1 MPKKKNEILPED
13 LSISTS
19 LDTSAENEID
29 RFLSPEVE
37 EVEDVVEVSLRP
49 KNLKEYIGQEKIKE
63 GLKIFIDA
71 ARNRS
76 EALEH
81 SLFYGPPGIG
91 KTTLALIIGNEMGVK
106 TKVTSGPAIERPGD
120 LAAILTSLES
130 GEVLFIDEIHRLNR
144 IVEEILYPAMEDR
157 AIDIMIGKG
166 PGARS
171 MRIELNP
178 FTIIGATTK
187 IGSLSAPLR
196 DRFGSIFSLDFYNEE
211 EIAKIIKRSAK
222 ILNTEIETDA
232 LTELSARS
240 RFTPR
245 IANRLLKR
253 TRDFAEVRHDGKI
266 TKDIVKKALEIL
278 DVDSMGLDKGDRKI
292 LLSIIEKFN
301 GGPVGLDT
309 LSASTSEEKET
320 IEDVYEPYLLRIG
333 FIERTPRGRK
343 ITQRAMEH
351 LGIKKELHDTLL

>member
-1 MPKKKNEILPED
+1 MVKKNNNDILPED
-13 LSISTS
+13 LDASEE
-19 LDTSAENEID
+19 LD

-37 EVEDVVEVSLRP
+37 EQEETIEVSLRP
-49 KNLKEYIGQEKIKE
+49 RTLKEYIGQEKIKE

-71 ARNRS
+71 AKKRG

-91 KTTLALIIGNEMGVK
+91 KTTLALIIGNEMGTR

-130 GEVLFIDEIHRLNR
+130 GDVLFIDEIHRLNR

-196 DRFGSIFSLDFYNEE
+196 DRFGSIFSLDFYNES
-211 EIAKIIKRSAK
+211 EIAEIIKRSAK
-222 ILNTEIETDA
+222 ILDTEIDQQA
-232 LTELSARS
+232 LEELAKRS

-253 TRDFAEVRHDGKI
+253 TRDFAQVKRDGKI
-266 TKDIVKKALEIL
+266 TKEIVGKALEIL
-278 DVDSMGLDKGDRKI
+278 DVDNLGLDKGDKKI
-292 LLSIIEKFN
+292 LLSIAEKFN

-309 LSASTSEEKET
+309 LAASTSEEKET

-343 ITQRAMEH
+343 ITAKALKH
-351 LGIKKELHDTLL
+351 LGIEKESQDILL

>member
-1 MPKKKNEILPED
+1 MVKKKKTNEVLPED
-13 LSISTS
+13 FN
-19 LDTSAENEID
+19 AENDID
-29 RFLSPEVE
+29 RFLSPEIE
-37 EVEDVVEVSLRP
+37 EEEEMVEVSLRP
-49 KNLKEYIGQEKIKE
+49 RSLKEYIGQEKIKE
-63 GLKIFIDA
+63 GLNIFIDA
-71 ARNRS
+71 AKKRG

-91 KTTLALIIGNEMGVK
+91 KTTLALIIGNELGVQ

-120 LAAILTSLES
+120 LAAILTSLDS
-130 GEVLFIDEIHRLNR
+130 GDVLFIDEIHRLNR

-211 EIAKIIKRSAK
+211 EIARIIKRSAK
-222 ILNTEIETDA
+222 ILDTEIEKEA
-232 LTELSARS
+232 LEELAKRS
-240 RFTPR
+240 RFIPR

-266 TKDIVKKALEIL
+266 TREIVKKALEIL
-278 DVDSMGLDKGDRKI
+278 DIDSLGLDKGDRKI
-292 LLSIIEKFN
+292 LFSIIEKFN

-343 ITQRAMEH
+343 VTKRALEY
-351 LGIKKELHDTLL
+351 LGINKSSQDSLL

>member
-1 MPKKKNEILPED
+1 MVKKNKKTEATMSNGLTPED
-13 LSISTS
+13 EL
-19 LDTSAENEID
+19 D

-37 EVEDVVEVSLRP
+37 EEEEAVEVNLRP
-49 KNLKEYIGQEKIKE
+49 RALKDYIGQEKIKE
-63 GLKIFIDA
+63 SLKIFIDA
-71 ARNRS
+71 AKKRG

-81 SLFYGPPGIG
+81 CLFYGPPGIG
-91 KTTLALIIGNEMGVK
+91 KTTLSLIIGNELGAK

-120 LAAILTSLES
+120 LAAILTSLEK
-130 GEVLFIDEIHRLNR
+130 GDVLFIDEIHRLNR

-187 IGSLSAPLR
+187 IGSLSSPLR
-196 DRFGSIFSLDFYNEE
+196 DRFGSIFSLDFYNEK
-211 EIAKIIKRSAK
+211 EIGQIINRSAK
-222 ILNTEIETDA
+222 ILGVDLNVQAKE
-232 LTELSARS
+232 ELARRS
-240 RFTPR
+240 RATPR

-253 TRDFAEVRHDGKI
+253 ARDFAQVRHNGAIDLP
-266 TKDIVKKALEIL
+266 IVLEALDMLE
-278 DVDSMGLDKGDRKI
+278 VDSLGLDKGDRKI
-292 LLSIIEKFN
+292 LFAIAEKFG

-320 IEDVYEPYLLRIG
+320 IEDVYEPYLLQIG

-343 ITQRAMEH
+343 IT
-351 LGIKKELHDTLL
+351 KKALEYFGLKNLSDQKKLF

>member
-1 MPKKKNEILPED
+1 MPKKKNE
-13 LSISTS
+13 
-19 LDTSAENEID
+19 AEEELD
-29 RFLSPEVE
+29 RFLSPEIE
-37 EVEDVVEVSLRP
+37 EQDEIVEVSLRP
-49 KNLKEYIGQEKIKE
+49 RKLKEYIGQEKIKE

-71 ARNRS
+71 AKKRG
-76 EALEH
+76 EALDH
-81 SLFYGPPGIG
+81 CLLYGPPGIG
-91 KTTLALIIGNEMGVK
+91 KTTLALIIGNELGTR

-130 GEVLFIDEIHRLNR
+130 GDVLFIDEVHRLNR

-196 DRFGSIFSLDFYNEE
+196 DRFGSIFNLDFYNEL
-211 EIAKIIKRSAK
+211 EIAEIIKRSSK
-222 ILNTEIETDA
+222 ILDTEIDKEA
-232 LTELSARS
+232 LEELAARS

-253 TRDFAEVRHDGKI
+253 ARDFAQVRHDGKV
-266 TKDIVKKALEIL
+266 TKNIVKKALEIL
-278 DVDSMGLDKGDRKI
+278 DVDDLGLDKGDKKI
-292 LLSIIEKFN
+292 LFSIIEKFA

-309 LSASTSEEKET
+309 LAASTSEEKET

-343 ITQRAMEH
+343 ITKKALDH
-351 LGIKKELHDTLL
+351 LGVKGAAQDKLI

>member
-1 MPKKKNEILPED
+1 MSKPKKSNEILPDE
-13 LSISTS
+13 
-19 LDTSAENEID
+19 LDAENDLD

-37 EVEDVVEVSLRP
+37 EEEEVVEVSLRP
-49 KNLKEYIGQEKIKE
+49 RTIKDYIGQEKIKE
-63 GLKIFIDA
+63 SLKIFIDA
-71 ARNRS
+71 AQKRGES
-76 EALEH
+76 LEH
-81 SLFYGPPGIG
+81 CLFYGPPGIG
-91 KTTLALIIGNEMGVK
+91 KTTLSLIIGNELGVK

-130 GEVLFIDEIHRLNR
+130 NDVLFIDEIHRLNR

-178 FTIIGATTK
+178 FTIIGATTR
-187 IGSLSAPLR
+187 IGSLSSPLR
-196 DRFGSIFSLDFYNEE
+196 DRFGSIFSLDFYNEK
-211 EIAKIIKRSAK
+211 EIEQIIGRSAK
-222 ILNTEIETDA
+222 ILNTEIEKEA
-232 LTELSARS
+232 LAELAKRS

-253 TRDFAEVRHDGKI
+253 TRDFAQVRHNGII
-266 TKDIVKKALEIL
+266 TLPIVLEALEML
-278 DVDSMGLDKGDRKI
+278 EVDSLGLDKGDRKI
-292 LLSIIEKFN
+292 LFAIAEKFG

-320 IEDVYEPYLLRIG
+320 IEDVYEPYLLQIG

-343 ITQRAMEH
+343 ITRKALDYFGFKDPNSQEK
-351 LGIKKELHDTLL
+351 LI